1 MKGYA
6 GRAAGEWGSGEV
18 EEEEEGV
25 LLQLHLLLSRAV
37 QFIVLA
43 CFVTIIE
50 MLITNK
56 SRSHLL
62 NVCGDNIMEN

>member
-6 GRAAGEWGSGEV
+6 GRGAGEWGSGEV
-18 EEEEEGV
+18 EEEGV

>member
-18 EEEEEGV
+18 EEEGV